1 MGVKDYFRF
10 ELGNGVRRLVERH
23 FGVPSCYNGAE
34 MKRASY
40 LDIPFVPAGHEDP
53 NTPAVWKKTLFQ
65 KGVFQYGTVQ
75 MVNWSR
81 LPAGQRF
88 ARHYHE
94 DMQELFVV
102 INGEVEM
109 TAGNET
115 VLLRKGDAVIVEPG
129 EIHQMHN
136 AGAHDAEY
144 LAVGLAPNTG
154 GHTVIVREDDPPKKA
169 AAPSV
174 TSQEAA
180 AKR

>member
-1 MGVKDYFRF
+1 V
-10 ELGNGVRRLVERH
+10 GNGVRRLVNRR
-23 FGVPSCYNGAE
+23 FGAPTCYNGAE

-65 KGVFQYGTVQ
+65 KGVFQNGTIQ

-88 ARHYHE
+88 AKHYHE

-102 INGEVEM
+102 ISGEVEM

-115 VLLRKGDAVIVEPG
+115 VLLRRGDAVIVEPG

-136 AGAHDAEY
+136 AGTQDAEY
-144 LAVGLAPNTG
+144 LAIGQAPNTG
-154 GHTVIVREDDPPKKA
+154 GRTVIVREDDASQKKA
-169 AAPSV
+169 SAAV
-174 TSQEAA
+174 KAA
-180 AKR
+180 VKR